1 MEQFAI
7 GFRPSF
13 DERLRLLALPGVLVL
28 DSPPT
33 GVKPM
38 PRTLLLLLAGTIG
51 GSILAFEGATVD
63 FQILG

>member
-1 MEQFAI
+1 
-7 GFRPSF
+7 
-13 DERLRLLALPGVLVL
+13 
-28 DSPPT
+28 
-33 GVKPM
+33 M